1 MRFFLPVLLFVAAC
15 SPVATV
21 VEEDPGV
28 ITEEPIELSMSLYVV
43 DEAGTGGDS
52 ALSSDRTA
60 SELAQIAGA
69 MRAIWAQAGI
79 DLTVATT
86 TRIEVPAIVLRDL
99 AQGDTSS
106 FFDAASAGAI
116 ALPDA
121 GSLLGFY
128 VKRIGPANGLTP
140 LGTRVFF
147 VTDEPSV
154 NDERVSSH
162 EIGHILGLDHTLDDS
177 ARLMFSGTNGTELT
191 DEESVVARYGARG
204 ILDGVR

>member
-1 MRFFLPVLLFVAAC
+1 MRSLAPLVLFVAAC

-21 VEEDPGV
+21 VEETPAVVGA
-28 ITEEPIELSMSLYVV
+28 ESIELSMSLYVV
-43 DEAGTGGDS
+43 DESGTGGDS

-60 SELAQIAGA
+60 SELAEIAAAMQI
-69 MRAIWAQAGI
+69 IWAQAGI

-86 TRIEVPAIVLRDL
+86 TRIEVPAAVLRDL
-99 AQGDTSS
+99 AKGNTSS
-106 FFDAASAGAI
+106 FFDVATAGALAI
-116 ALPDA
+116 PNP

-128 VKRIGPANGLTP
+128 VKRIGTANGLAP

-147 VTDEPSV
+147 VTDDPSV

-162 EIGHILGLDHTLDDS
+162 EIGHILGLNHTLDDS
-177 ARLMFSGTNGTELT
+177 ARLMFSGTNGTVLT
-191 DEESVVARYGARG
+191 DEESVVARSGAQG

>member
-1 MRFFLPVLLFVAAC
+1 MRFFLPLVLFVAAC

-21 VEEDPGV
+21 VEETATTAGA
-28 ITEEPIELSMSLYVV
+28 ESIELSMSLYVV

-60 SELAQIAGA
+60 SELAEIAGA
-69 MRAIWAQAGI
+69 MQTIWAQAGI
-79 DLTVATT
+79 DLVVATT
-86 TRIEVPAIVLRDL
+86 TRIEVPAAVLRDL
-99 AQGDTSS
+99 AEGDTSS
-106 FFDAASAGAI
+106 FFDAATAGALAI
-116 ALPDA
+116 PNA

-128 VKRIGPANGLTP
+128 VKRIGTANGLTP

-147 VTDEPSV
+147 VTDDPSV

-162 EIGHILGLDHTLDDS
+162 EIGHILGLNHTLDDS

-191 DEESVVARYGARG
+191 GEESVVARYGARG